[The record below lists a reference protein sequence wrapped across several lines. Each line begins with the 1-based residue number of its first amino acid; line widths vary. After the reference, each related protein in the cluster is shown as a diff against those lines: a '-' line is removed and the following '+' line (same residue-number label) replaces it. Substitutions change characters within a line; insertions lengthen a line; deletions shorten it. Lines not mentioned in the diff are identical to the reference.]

1 MINGMTQTDIAQRL
15 GVHQP
20 QVSLWLSGA
29 RMPKSSNL
37 HRLAEVLGIE
47 PAELWSIIDKRRQE
61 RLARR

>member
-1 MINGMTQTDIAQRL
+1 MTQADIAQRL

-20 QVSLWLSGA
+20 QVSQWLSGA
-29 RMPKSSNL
+29 RMPKSDNL